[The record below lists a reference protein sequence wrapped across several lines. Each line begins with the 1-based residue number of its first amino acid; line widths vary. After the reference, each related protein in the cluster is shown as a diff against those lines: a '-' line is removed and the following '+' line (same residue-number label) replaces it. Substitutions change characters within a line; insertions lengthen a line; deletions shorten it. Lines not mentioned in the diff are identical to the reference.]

1 MADDLFNQDN
11 LNNGLEST
19 RAMVDSMRE
28 LRSLSEDFAS
38 TFGQDLVRN
47 ASAVNREFIKMSAQ
61 QEQFAEFEITRS
73 EAAKQQSRLQLEL
86 NKLRNEQNNIEK
98 KVKEDLAENYDTTK
112 AVAELKREEYESMVD
127 SGNVHTS
134 VLRQAKAAVEQA
146 EKEANESERAYKA
159 GVATLENL
167 QASLKA
173 GKEQVKYLGGYV
185 KGWDKAN
192 LAGGLML
199 RTMKGLAKVPLVGQL
214 LNAKE
219 ASKAMNLSLRKGESS
234 IKAFGKG
241 VSAAFKGIEKSTI
254 ILAAISAY
262 VKAIQFVFNLFAG
275 AQKNTVEIAR
285 SLGLARVE
293 ADQLRKDFTDIA
305 FNSGTLRVD
314 SVAIREAFVGLT
326 NELGVQVQFSD
337 RLVQG
342 QSFLTKLY
350 NISGESAAKLST
362 MFAAQGTSVEEVSD
376 NLQDV
381 SVSLATSEGL
391 VITQQKLMEKV
402 ASAGAEFAGYMGF
415 SAEAIAQSVVGTTKM
430 GINLQQAST
439 IAKGL
444 LDFESSISKELEA
457 ELLTGKQFNFEL
469 ARSLA
474 LQGDFAGAS
483 AEVMRQVQGITEE
496 QRKNPL
502 IMQSLAAATGLTVEQ
517 LNEAYIRQTYLTGAV
532 GKYHDEL
539 MRGGKEEQAAL
550 VAKMAARSADL
561 EEMKKTIGAQDAFTA
576 ALNRAKEQ
584 FQNLVG
590 SGVLDTLVDVLTDL
604 GDYAL
609 KFGLGEDRKLQQLES
624 SKGLSES
631 QRGRLSGIV
640 KEGSQITYDYG
651 ELQSAA
657 LVNALMSGQIG
668 LDKIEYSQG
677 DQGQLA
683 KAGGRTYKVTD
694 ETVELLRELLEET
707 KRGKVIEV
715 GGAVFG
721 ETANRQAGANTY
733 SDRIG

>member
-1 MADDLFNQDN
+1 MADDLFNQEN
-11 LNNGLEST
+11 LDNGLEST

-28 LRSLSEDFAS
+28 LRSLSEDFAG

-47 ASAVNREFIKMSAQ
+47 ASAVNREFVKMSAQ
-61 QEQFAEFEITRS
+61 QEQFAAFEITRS

-127 SGNVHTS
+127 SKNVHAS

-146 EKEANESERAYKA
+146 EKEADESERAYKA

-173 GKEQVKYLGGYV
+173 GEEQVEYLGEYV
-185 KGWDKAN
+185 EGWDKAN

-219 ASKAMNLSLRKGESS
+219 ATKAMNLSLRKGESS

-254 ILAAISAY
+254 ILAAISAA
-262 VKAIQFVFNLFAG
+262 VKAIKFFADLALG

-285 SLGLARVE
+285 NLGTTRELARE
-293 ADQLRKDFTDIA
+293 LRSEFNDIA
-305 FNSGTLRVD
+305 ASSGTLRINGKD
-314 SVAIREAFVGLT
+314 IQASFETLT
-326 NELGVQVQFSD
+326 TQLGVQVGLSD
-337 RLVQG
+337 NLVENTAQ
-342 QSFLTKLY
+342 LTKLFG
-350 NISGESAAKLST
+350 ISGESSAKLST
-362 MFAAQGTSVEEVSD
+362 MFAATGTSVEEVSD

-381 SVSLATSEGL
+381 SVNLATSEGL

-402 ASAGAEFAGYMGF
+402 AAAGAEFAGYMGF
-415 SAEAIAQSVVGTTKM
+415 SAEAIAQSVVSTTKM

-483 AEVMRQVQGITEE
+483 AEVMKQVQGITEE
-496 QRKNPL
+496 QRKNPI

-517 LNEAYIRQTYLTGAV
+517 LNEAYIRQTYLTGEV

-539 MRGGKEEQAAL
+539 MRGGKEEQAQL

-561 EEMKKTIGAQDAFTA
+561 GEMKKTISAQEAMSA
-576 ALNRAKEQ
+576 AINRAKEQ
-584 FQNLVG
+584 FSDFVNDG
-590 SGVLDTLVDVLTDL
+590 SLDKLVDMITRLVNTIS
-604 GDYAL
+604 
-609 KFGLGEDRKLQQLES
+609 ES
-624 SKGLSES
+624 SLMRRARIETAQTENEKIQASTTATIE
-631 QRGRLSGIV
+631 QK
-640 KEGSQITYDYG
+640 KE
-651 ELQSAA
+651 SAA
-657 LVNALMSGQIG
+657 MAELAATERSFAQKALDYLMLMTPGTALTGAYRMATGDARDQAARSAGENVHQIVLNVDGTKLAEVNN
-668 LDKIEYSQG
+668 
-677 DQGQLA
+677 
-683 KAGGRTYKVTD
+683 RTMGTHTTAV
-694 ETVELLRELLEET
+694 ETR
-707 KRGKVIEV
+707 
-715 GGAVFG
+715 
-721 ETANRQAGANTY
+721 
-733 SDRIG
+733 